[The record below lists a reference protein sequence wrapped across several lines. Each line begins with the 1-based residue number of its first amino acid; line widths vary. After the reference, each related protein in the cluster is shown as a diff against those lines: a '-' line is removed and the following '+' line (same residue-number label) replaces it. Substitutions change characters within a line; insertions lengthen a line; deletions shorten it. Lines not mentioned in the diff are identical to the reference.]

1 MCDPATLAV
10 SAAVMS
16 TISAGVGAVGAASQ
30 ARYQA
35 KIADRNADMA
45 SEAAAQEQEN
55 TRQSALQHYRQV
67 AQLKGKQRAAMAANG
82 IDLNFGSALDVQG
95 DTEMLARED
104 TSRIYQ
110 QGFQRARG
118 YDVES
123 ANYGAQANASR
134 QAAKGALIKGAFDMG
149 STALGGAS
157 QYGQLKAKYG

>member
-1 MCDPATLAV
+1 
-10 SAAVMS
+10 
-16 TISAGVGAVGAASQ
+16 
-30 ARYQA
+30 
-35 KIADRNADMA
+35 MA

-104 TSRIYQ
+104 TSRLYQ

-123 ANYGAQANASR
+123 ANSGAQDR
-134 QAAKGALIKGAFDMG
+134 K
-149 STALGGAS
+149 STRRNS
-157 QYGQLKAKYG
+157 SH